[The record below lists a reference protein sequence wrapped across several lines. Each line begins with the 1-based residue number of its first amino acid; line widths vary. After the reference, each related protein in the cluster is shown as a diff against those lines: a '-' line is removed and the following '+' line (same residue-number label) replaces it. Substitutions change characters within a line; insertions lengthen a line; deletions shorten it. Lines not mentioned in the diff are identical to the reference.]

1 MKKVGRNDA
10 CPCGSGKKFKNC
22 CRKKGQKTF
31 ASRARSGWYA
41 ALVLSVVVIFIGI
54 LWYNDNNIPNA
65 IRATSILPPLR
76 APFNSSGDAGII
88 PTTYTE
94 IPGVD
99 LSTLSDSQRRI
110 VLKKTNSQ
118 GCTCGCGYTI
128 ASCRHLDT
136 ACGTSLPLAQQI
148 VAQVHAGS

>member
-10 CPCGSGKKFKNC
+10 CLCGSGKKFKNC

-41 ALVLSVVVIFIGI
+41 ALVLSVVVIFIRI

-65 IRATSILPPLR
+65 IRATSILPLLR
-76 APFNSSGDAGII
+76 VPFNSSGDASII
-88 PTTYTE
+88 TTTYTN

-99 LSTLSDSQRRI
+99 FSTLSDSQRRI
-110 VLKKTNSQ
+110 VLQKRTTSAAPV
-118 GCTCGCGYTI
+118 I
-128 ASCRHLDT
+128 AAILLLGAGIRIQRAAL
-136 ACGTSLPLAQQI
+136 ACPWRNRL
-148 VAQVHAGS
+148 